1 MFGIKIRRKF
11 FILLV
16 VCHSIT
22 EVKAKQ
28 LKQTGFVYVAQ
39 SEHRR
44 AQSTLIIRRV
54 SPLYVCHW
62 IQGIKSVHSRRCW
75 CLERDNMEILPR
87 HRTKHQI
94 WSSCI
99 VLWCIKLQTLHFYHA
114 LAGVADVFLFDLTYY
129 YCVFS
134 KLFRPL
140 LTVNIYIVVCW
151 LEMRVSAIIFT
162 RLRSDTIM

>member
-1 MFGIKIRRKF
+1 MFGIKLRRKF

-22 EVKAKQ
+22 AVKAKQ
-28 LKQTGFVYVAQ
+28 LKQTGFVYVTQ

-54 SPLYVCHW
+54 SR
-62 IQGIKSVHSRRCW
+62 QGIKSVHSRRCW

-87 HRTKHQI
+87 HLTKHQI

-129 YCVFS
+129 YCVTVFQTFS
-134 KLFRPL
+134 PITDR
-140 LTVNIYIVVCW
+140 
-151 LEMRVSAIIFT
+151 
-162 RLRSDTIM
+162 